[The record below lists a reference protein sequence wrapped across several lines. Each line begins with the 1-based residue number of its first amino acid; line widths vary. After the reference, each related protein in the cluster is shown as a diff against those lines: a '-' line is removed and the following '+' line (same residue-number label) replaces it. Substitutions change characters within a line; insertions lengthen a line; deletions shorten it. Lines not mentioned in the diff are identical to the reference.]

1 MRAVSAETN
10 RWATELAARLR
21 VVQSSF
27 ADDPPDVRE
36 RVLSEE
42 LEQALRAVSHGK
54 RKECI
59 EALAEQFPV
68 PDSVDPLK
76 RTEPTP
82 ALGAVQD
89 DPADLVQ
96 RLASSIRSM
105 PPEVS
110 SPILK
115 QIQEIGL
122 LGTAINGEGVQV
134 PEELLE
140 RMRKL
145 APDKPLDLRR
155 ALRLLDILIEVTAN
169 LDQLVWQVWKTIGAK
184 SIIQHESGPYG
195 DFRKTFAPYLSGD
208 PEVSTEQIKQL
219 INKTRKLVS
228 GLIAAMGSAGEI
240 NTHKY
245 LDRLSPSA
253 IRKMA
258 EADPG
263 VFESF
268 EKKCWRKYV
277 GAFDSLNTATIEKE
291 IFEAIRKYTEKLVL
305 GADVANTLED

>member
-27 ADDPPDVRE
+27 ADDPPEVRE
-36 RVLSEE
+36 RVLNEE
-42 LEQALRAVSHGK
+42 LGQALRAVSHGK

-59 EALAEQFPV
+59 EALAEYFPV

-76 RTEPTP
+76 RTEPP
-82 ALGAVQD
+82 ADLGAVQD

-96 RLASSIRSM
+96 RLANSVRSM
-105 PPEVS
+105 PPEES
-110 SPILK
+110 SLILK
-115 QIQEIGL
+115 QIQESGL
-122 LGTAINGEGVQV
+122 LPLALNGEGVQV

-145 APDKPLDLRR
+145 APGKALDLRR

-169 LDQLVWQVWKTIGAK
+169 LDQLVWQVWKTIAAK
-184 SIIQHESGPYG
+184 SVIQHETGPYA

-208 PEVSTEQIKQL
+208 PEVSTEQVKQL

-228 GLIAAMGSAGEI
+228 GLMAAMGSAGEI

-258 EADPG
+258 EADSG
-263 VFESF
+263 VFESL
-268 EKKCWRKYV
+268 EKNCWRKYV
-277 GAFDSLNTATIEKE
+277 GAFESLNTGTIEKE

>member
-10 RWATELAARLR
+10 RWATELATRLR
-21 VVQSSF
+21 LVQSSF

-36 RVLSEE
+36 RVLGEE

-54 RKECI
+54 RKEYI

-76 RTEPTP
+76 RTEPT
-82 ALGAVQD
+82 AEGAIQD

-96 RLASSIRSM
+96 RLGNLIRTL
-105 PPEVS
+105 PPQES

-115 QIQEIGL
+115 QIQESGL
-122 LGTAINGEGVQV
+122 LARAINGEGVQV

-140 RMRKL
+140 RMHKL
-145 APDKPLDLRR
+145 VPGKPLDLRR
-155 ALRLLDILIEVTAN
+155 ALRLLDILIEATVN
-169 LDQLVWQVWKTIGAK
+169 LDQLVWQVWKTIAVK
-184 SIIQHESGPYG
+184 SVIQRETGPYG
-195 DFRKTFAPYLSGD
+195 DFRKTVAPYLSGD
-208 PEVSTEQIKQL
+208 SEISTEQIKQL
-219 INKTRKLVS
+219 VNKTRKLVS
-228 GLIAAMGSAGEI
+228 GLVAAMGSAGEI

-263 VFESF
+263 VFESL

-277 GAFDSLNTATIEKE
+277 GAFDSLNTAMIEKE

-305 GADVANTLED
+305 GADVANTLDD